1 MKVAVSVPDPVF
13 EAVERLAKQRHVPR
27 SQLYAEALQDY
38 VSRHGPTAVTEK
50 LDAVYS
56 ATDSKL
62 DERLAEAQY
71 RSLDHETW

>member
-50 LDAVYS
+50 LDVVYS
-56 ATDSKL
+56 NTASGL
-62 DERLAEAQY
+62 DEQLTKAQY
-71 RSLDHETW
+71 QSLDHETW